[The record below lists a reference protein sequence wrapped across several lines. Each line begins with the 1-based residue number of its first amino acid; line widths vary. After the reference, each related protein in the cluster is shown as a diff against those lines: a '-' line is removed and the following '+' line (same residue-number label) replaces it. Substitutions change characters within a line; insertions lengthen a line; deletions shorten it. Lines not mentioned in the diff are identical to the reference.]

1 MKIIISKKSLETA
14 VKNICRVINKNNAL
28 PILDDIKCDVA
39 TADKE
44 LTLTGGDGEIWLHYK
59 VALDAAE
66 GENGSFCVGAKW
78 FKLALAELK
87 EQPITIT
94 LNKYGTS
101 IAIEHMTGSTHLPAS
116 DGESYPSVRWTDG
129 PTRCWS
135 LDGTMLKRVLTRSLF
150 FISDDELRPA
160 MTGVFFSQTEE
171 QLNIAASDGHVLIHN
186 AETISNEL
194 GEFIMPCKA
203 AKLLPKLMAKPTGVR
218 ITFDDRMVSV
228 AHEQMK
234 LEFIAIDS
242 RYPNFLS
249 VIPPQQTYELTADVI
264 NMLSAL
270 RNVINFT
277 NTKNHTI
284 KMDIRGDHRL
294 TVYGIDFDNAVAAD
308 DYVDI
313 EYPKGTPMQI
323 GANGKSVINIL
334 KMIDGRQVTIRF
346 TEPSRAIT
354 FTPAEPIYENE
365 HVTMLAIPVLLAD

>member
-14 VKNICRVINKNNAL
+14 VKNICRVINKKNAL
-28 PILDDIKCDVA
+28 PILDDIKCDVVP
-39 TADKE
+39 ADKE

-94 LNKYGTS
+94 LAKDGTS
-101 IAIEHMTGSTHLPAS
+101 ITIEHMTGSTQLPAS
-116 DGESYPSVRWTDG
+116 DGNEYPSVKWTDG
-129 PTRCWS
+129 PTRCWT

-150 FISDDELRPA
+150 FISDDELRPV
-160 MTGVFFSQTEE
+160 MTGVFFSQTDG

-194 GEFIMPCKA
+194 GEFIMPGKA

-218 ITFDDRMVSV
+218 ITFDDCMVSV
-228 AHEQMK
+228 VHEQME
-234 LEFIAIDS
+234 LEFISIDG

-249 VIPPQQTYELTADVI
+249 VIPPVQTYELTADVI

-270 RNVINFT
+270 RNVVNFT
-277 NTKNHTI
+277 TAKYNRI

-294 TVYGIDFDNAVAAD
+294 TVYGIDYDNNTAAD

-313 EYPKGTPMQI
+313 EYPKGAPMQI

-365 HVTMLAIPVLLAD
+365 HVTMLAMPILLDD